1 MENHQNHKVEPEP
14 DIEKNHNHRHQQQ
27 QHRNE
32 AWGTWEELL
41 LACAVNRHGFTD
53 WDAVAMEVQSRTT
66 RLLATARHCEQKFHD
81 LSRRF
86 AVQCNDDVP
95 PPRQNGAAAA
105 ISDHVPWLD
114 ELRKLRVAELR
125 RDVQRSDVSI
135 LSLQLEVKRL
145 EEEKAQEKDLKDDEK
160 PDLAVSGEL
169 RPENDKTGG
178 EVEEAGPANS
188 EPEERTANNTDKTLP
203 TTGDESDRENQSV
216 NESNSTGSRFE
227 KTGDGDAKT
236 GTGPDPVHTGSQEPD
251 PVERKGKPVGEE
263 SNNGSYD
270 ALAKVPTCESVPPS
284 EGRKVEEDDDSSE
297 LHDSVAHSGEGGT
310 RESSEVQSSAS
321 LMRKRKTRRRKEV
334 SGATDASCPAE
345 NDEAATVKSEPL
357 VGVLELI
364 KGHEHSSLFERRLDS
379 QDTDR
384 YKDLVKQPMD
394 LETIQLRL
402 QKGHYSSCTS
412 AFFRDLLLLFTNA
425 TVFFSHDSLESQAGR
440 QLHRLA
446 TAEMKNHGQA
456 QSDPIPR
463 KNDSLPPN
471 APLAKPDS
479 LLSKNKAS
487 GPILVCRKRSSM
499 SSKPSSATFG
509 QKGDQPVF
517 NDKKERPS
525 SDAKP
530 PMKPSSSDTDE
541 EELPKAKEK
550 PVTGARSLR
559 RSNKN
564 LNSNSSNNNNK
575 KPSSISTPKA
585 GSSGNKPSETVKP
598 EKSKAEGGADKKRSA
613 AADFLKRIKRN
624 TSAEASKGGSG
635 GGSGGGGGGGGG
647 SSSSSKGGGGGN
659 GAKEQKKMVNNGK
672 GDKGKERASR
682 HNNVGGG
689 SGSADKRNNKNIEN
703 SSQSK
708 RSVGRPPKKAAETN
722 AGSAK
727 RGRENSA
734 SAGKDKRP
742 KKRSKK

>member
-1 MENHQNHKVEPEP
+1 
-14 DIEKNHNHRHQQQ
+14 
-27 QHRNE
+27 
-32 AWGTWEELL
+32 
-41 LACAVNRHGFTD
+41 
-53 WDAVAMEVQSRTT
+53 
-66 RLLATARHCEQKFHD
+66 
-81 LSRRF
+81 
-86 AVQCNDDVP
+86 
-95 PPRQNGAAAA
+95 
-105 ISDHVPWLD
+105 
-114 ELRKLRVAELR
+114 
-125 RDVQRSDVSI
+125 
-135 LSLQLEVKRL
+135 
-145 EEEKAQEKDLKDDEK
+145 
-160 PDLAVSGEL
+160 
-169 RPENDKTGG
+169 
-178 EVEEAGPANS
+178 
-188 EPEERTANNTDKTLP
+188 
-203 TTGDESDRENQSV
+203 
-216 NESNSTGSRFE
+216 
-227 KTGDGDAKT
+227 
-236 GTGPDPVHTGSQEPD
+236 
-251 PVERKGKPVGEE
+251 
-263 SNNGSYD
+263 
-270 ALAKVPTCESVPPS
+270 
-284 EGRKVEEDDDSSE
+284 
-297 LHDSVAHSGEGGT
+297 
-310 RESSEVQSSAS
+310 
-321 LMRKRKTRRRKEV
+321 
-334 SGATDASCPAE
+334 
-345 NDEAATVKSEPL
+345 
-357 VGVLELI
+357 
-364 KGHEHSSLFERRLDS
+364 
-379 QDTDR
+379 
-384 YKDLVKQPMD
+384 MD

-425 TVFFSHDSLESQAGR
+425 TVFFSHDSPESQAGR

-635 GGSGGGGGGGGG
+635 GGSGGGGGGGG